1 MHIHF
6 KEKDPSK
13 VLASIREA
21 MGDRELGKIVSF
33 DMDTSSLTV
42 TISKLGKSTLTF
54 LKKAS
59 DIGVEL
65 VLDNE
70 KIALT
75 HKAFKNEVTDKIM
88 KIIEKAGGSVKRG

>member
-42 TISKLGKSTLTF
+42 TISKL
-54 LKKAS
+54 
-59 DIGVEL
+59 
-65 VLDNE
+65 
-70 KIALT
+70 
-75 HKAFKNEVTDKIM
+75 
-88 KIIEKAGGSVKRG
+88 